1 MGRGHHAPM
10 NGSLYTFAEV
20 GEIDR
25 DDDYGGGLVR
35 LILAALATE
44 AVLVILVVAVIIGV
58 G

>member
-1 MGRGHHAPM
+1 M

>member
-1 MGRGHHAPM
+1 M

-25 DDDYGGGLVR
+25 DDDYGRGLVR

-44 AVLVILVVAVIIGV
+44 AVVVILVVAVIIGV